1 MRKQMLAI
9 AFPGIGINYL
19 LINQTSNETGRR
31 LVLDFHSNFDEGWS
45 LSGQAHV
52 YVVDKTKTSLFFD
65 WRHAIFSINSIYLQ
79 FALFFILFVKW
90 KIISETAAEI
100 LVIYMCL
107 CL

>member
-1 MRKQMLAI
+1 MKLEGDLYLIFIPILMRAEVWVVKLTFMLLIKRKQV
-9 AFPGIGINYL
+9 F
-19 LINQTSNETGRR
+19 
-31 LVLDFHSNFDEGWS
+31 V
-45 LSGQAHV
+45 
-52 YVVDKTKTSLFFD
+52 FD